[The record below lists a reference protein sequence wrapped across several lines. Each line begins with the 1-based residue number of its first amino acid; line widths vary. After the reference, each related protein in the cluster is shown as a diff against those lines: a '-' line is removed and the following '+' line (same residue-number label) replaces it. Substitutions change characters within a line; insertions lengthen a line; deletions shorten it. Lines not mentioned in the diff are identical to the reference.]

1 VGLNTPK
8 PFGAPLF
15 IESFPTIPS
24 TSKGRHGLG
33 DFNMTN
39 KLSSLINKCVVRT
52 SLCNSSIINDL
63 YFRRINWNIYA
74 NKKLQKLSLINL
86 NEFSLSIQIL
96 VYLII
101 F

>member
-24 TSKGRHGLG
+24 TSKGHHGLG

-39 KLSSLINKCVVRT
+39 KLPSLINRCVVCT
-52 SLCNSSIINDL
+52 SFCNSSIINEL
-63 YFRRINWNIYA
+63 FFRKIKWNINA
-74 NKKLQKLSLINL
+74 NKKLQKLS
-86 NEFSLSIQIL
+86 
-96 VYLII
+96 
-101 F
+101 